1 MSVPDGDLGSISGLQ
16 EAHQRALGSKL
27 GITGLRALADADQRA
42 IYDALANLRPRPSLA
57 RIAQWQ
63 ADAANELPDA
73 EADRS
78 DWHTAASFAV
88 VFAQRQVGAGWE
100 YRLEA
105 ERTEVE
111 PAAESQQWPDW
122 NCEPLSAWMLGQV
135 RQVEAQTDSGP
146 GPAAQDEPQKAKPA
160 ATAASAHPERTELR
174 FESATIIDA
183 QREQD
188 LIQAGA
194 LIAAPAEDLR
204 APVRLRLTVSGGRSG
219 QQLRAGVW
227 FRRPAGPGWSPHDP
241 VIVSPEGQ
249 AEFDLSPVPSG
260 SHDIRLLAWAT
271 DPGPTLAA
279 ITLPTLTVRHE
290 EEATGT

>member
-1 MSVPDGDLGSISGLQ
+1 MSVPDGDLGSISGLH
-16 EAHQRALGSKL
+16 EAHQRALASKL
-27 GITGLRALADADQRA
+27 GISSLRALADADQRA
-42 IYDALANLRPRPSLA
+42 IYGALANLRPRPSLA

-63 ADAANELPDA
+63 ADAGNELADA
-73 EADRS
+73 EVDQS

-88 VFAQRQVGAGWE
+88 VFAQRQVGADWE

-111 PAAESQQWPDW
+111 PAAESQHWAEW

-135 RQVEAQTDSGP
+135 RQAEDQANGAL
-146 GPAAQDEPQKAKPA
+146 GPAVQDEPQEAKPA
-160 ATAASAHPERTELR
+160 AAAAHPERAELR

-183 QREQD
+183 EREQA
-188 LIQAGA
+188 LIRAGA

-219 QQLRAGVW
+219 QHLRAGVW

-241 VIVSPEGQ
+241 VVVSPEGQ

-271 DPGPTLAA
+271 DPGATLAA

>member
-1 MSVPDGDLGSISGLQ
+1 MPDGDLGSISGLQ
-16 EAHQRALGSKL
+16 EGHQRALASKL
-27 GITGLRALADADQRA
+27 GISSLRALADADQRA
-42 IYDALANLRPRPSLA
+42 IYGALANLRPRPSLA

-63 ADAANELPDA
+63 ADAGNELADA
-73 EADRS
+73 EVDQP
-78 DWHTAASFAV
+78 DWQTTASFAV

-111 PAAESQQWPDW
+111 PAAESRQWPDW

-135 RQVEAQTDSGP
+135 RRAADQSCSGA
-146 GPAAQDEPQKAKPA
+146 GPAVQDEPQEAKPA
-160 ATAASAHPERTELR
+160 ATAASAHPERAELR

-183 QREQD
+183 EREQD
-188 LIQAGA
+188 LIRAGA
-194 LIAAPAEDLR
+194 VVAAPAEDLS
-204 APVRLRLTVSGGRSG
+204 APVRLRLTVTGGRSG
-219 QQLRAGVW
+219 QHLRAGVW
-227 FRRPAGPGWSPHDP
+227 FRRPAEPGWSPHDP

-271 DPGPTLAA
+271 DAGASLAA
-279 ITLPTLTVRHE
+279 MTLPTLTVRHE

>member
-1 MSVPDGDLGSISGLQ
+1 MADGDLGSIPGLQ
-16 EAHQRALGSKL
+16 EAHQRTLASKL
-27 GITGLRALADADQRA
+27 GITSLRALADADQRA
-42 IYDALANLRPRPSLA
+42 IYGALANLRPRPSLA

-63 ADAANELPDA
+63 ADAGNELPDA
-73 EADRS
+73 EVDRS

-88 VFAQRQVGAGWE
+88 VFAQRQVGSDWE

-111 PAAESQQWPDW
+111 PPAESRQWPDW
-122 NCEPLSAWMLGQV
+122 NCEPLSAWMLGQI
-135 RQVEAQTDSGP
+135 RRAEDQVHSGA
-146 GPAAQDEPQKAKPA
+146 GPVVQDESQDAKPA
-160 ATAASAHPERTELR
+160 ATAASAHPERAELR

-188 LIQAGA
+188 LILAGS
-194 LIAAPAEDLR
+194 LIAAPTEVLR
-204 APVRLRLTVSGGRSG
+204 APVRLRLSVSGGRSG
-219 QQLRAGVW
+219 QHLRAGLW

-271 DPGPTLAA
+271 DPGAKLAA
-279 ITLPTLTVRHE
+279 VTLPTLTVRHE
-290 EEATGT
+290 EEAAGT

>member
-1 MSVPDGDLGSISGLQ
+1 MSVPDGDLGSISGLH
-16 EAHQRALGSKL
+16 EAHQRALASKL
-27 GITGLRALADADQRA
+27 EISSLRALVDADQRA
-42 IYDALANLRPRPSLA
+42 IYGALANLRPRPSLA

-63 ADAANELPDA
+63 ADAANELTDT
-73 EADRS
+73 EVDRS

-88 VFAQRQVGAGWE
+88 VFAQRQIGAGWE

-111 PAAESQQWPDW
+111 PAAESQHWPEW

-135 RQVEAQTDSGP
+135 DQAADQANGGP
-146 GPAAQDEPQKAKPA
+146 GPDVQDEAQEAEPA
-160 ATAASAHPERTELR
+160 ATAASPRPERAELR

-183 QREQD
+183 EREQA
-188 LIQAGA
+188 LIRAGA
-194 LIAAPAEDLR
+194 LIAAPADDLW

-271 DPGPTLAA
+271 DPGATLAA
-279 ITLPTLTVRHE
+279 ITLPTLTVHHAK
-290 EEATGT
+290 EATGT

>member
-1 MSVPDGDLGSISGLQ
+1 
-16 EAHQRALGSKL
+16 
-27 GITGLRALADADQRA
+27 
-42 IYDALANLRPRPSLA
+42 
-57 RIAQWQ
+57 
-63 ADAANELPDA
+63 
-73 EADRS
+73 
-78 DWHTAASFAV
+78 
-88 VFAQRQVGAGWE
+88 
-100 YRLEA
+100 
-105 ERTEVE
+105 
-111 PAAESQQWPDW
+111 
-122 NCEPLSAWMLGQV
+122 MLGQV

-146 GPAAQDEPQKAKPA
+146 GPAAQDEPQKAKPTA
-160 ATAASAHPERTELR
+160 AAASAHPERTELR

-188 LIQAGA
+188 LIQAGD

-227 FRRPAGPGWSPHDP
+227 FRRPAGPGWSPQDP

-249 AEFDLSPVPSG
+249 AEFDLSPVPPG

-279 ITLPTLTVRHE
+279 MTLPTLTVHQE